1 MFQTKTDE
9 YIAVRVDIE
18 EGEDIKMIV
27 VRSPISNLDFL
38 VKQLTIKAC
47 VEYYRELL
55 VNLVIHWKLICIQ
68 FAQAVMTDFCY
79 VHVES
84 SYDIKAIM

>member
-55 VNLVIHWKLICIQ
+55 VNLVIH
-68 FAQAVMTDFCY
+68 
-79 VHVES
+79 
-84 SYDIKAIM
+84 